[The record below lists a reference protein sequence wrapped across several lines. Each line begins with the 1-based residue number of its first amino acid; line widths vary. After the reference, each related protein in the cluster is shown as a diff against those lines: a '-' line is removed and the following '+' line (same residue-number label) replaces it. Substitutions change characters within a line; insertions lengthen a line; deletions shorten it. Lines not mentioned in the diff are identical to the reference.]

1 MLVSL
6 STPSVPSPFTNRVKL
21 PNQQLVAFE
30 MGSLQLQ
37 NPAGGL
43 LQQLWTLVCDGT
55 NFTVYSPATSPE
67 LLLTDVL
74 VSECDLAFD
83 QNMFPFICYLSAG
96 NLKYYWYDPV
106 NQQFETVNLGLGYRT
121 PRCTLDDKRP
131 FDVSNSDVNFSYI
144 NPSNQLCYRLQRER
158 YQTEHV
164 LTQLTSVEYLDAVNF
179 NTGYRLQWA
188 IGALTTLFELIPLNV
203 TVSNIVEIISGD
215 GT

>member
-6 STPSVPSPFTNRVKL
+6 STPSVPSTFTNRVKL
-21 PNQQLVAFE
+21 PNQKLVAFE

-43 LQQLWTLVCDGT
+43 LQQLWTLVCDGS
-55 NFTVYSPATSPE
+55 NFIVYSPTTEPQ
-67 LLLTDVL
+67 LLISDLNVTEV
-74 VSECDLAFD
+74 DLAFD
-83 QNMFPFICYLSAG
+83 QNMFPFICYLANG

-106 NQQFETVNLGLGYRT
+106 SQQFETVNLGLGYRT
-121 PRCTLDDKRP
+121 PRCTLDDKRA

-144 NPSNQLCYRLQRER
+144 NQSQQLCYRLQRER

-179 NTGYRLQWA
+179 NDGDRLQWA
-188 IGALTTLFELIPLNV
+188 IGALSTFFELIPMNV
-203 TVSNIVEIISGD
+203 TVSNIIEIISGE
-215 GT
+215 

>member
-6 STPSVPSPFTNRVKL
+6 STPSVPAPFTNRVKL
-21 PNQQLVAFE
+21 PNQKLVAFE
-30 MGSLQLQ
+30 MGSLQIQ

-55 NFTVYSPATSPE
+55 NFTVYSPSTLPE
-67 LLLTDVL
+67 VLLTDVL

-96 NLKYYWYDPV
+96 NLKYYWFDPV
-106 NQQFETVNLGLGYRT
+106 NQQFETVNLGTGYRT
-121 PRCTLDDKRP
+121 PRCTLDDKRS

-179 NTGYRLQWA
+179 NEGLRLQWA